1 MGAQERPQDLV
12 DKSFNVSVLPNPC
25 AGSAV
30 ISFQLAQ
37 PDEAKCTIFNATG
50 RKIRTLVSSRLAPGS
65 YTLTW
70 DRKDDTGGSVTSGVY
85 FIRISVGHD
94 EEQIKLVLLK

>member
-1 MGAQERPQDLV
+1 M
-12 DKSFNVSVLPNPC
+12 SVLPNPC

-30 ISFQLAQ
+30 ISFQLTQ
-37 PDEAKCTIFNATG
+37 PDQVRCIIFNAAG
-50 RKIRTLVSSRLAPGS
+50 RKIRTLVSSRQAPGS